1 MKVIYSLLI
10 LLFSVS
16 ASAENKV
23 LVFSKTKGF
32 RHASIADGVKAL
44 KKLGAENGFAVDHSE
59 DSSLSTIDNLVKY
72 KAIIFLSTTGDILDP
87 SQQKAFENYIQSGGG
102 FVGIHA
108 ATDTEY
114 NWPWYTR
121 LVGGQFASHPAVQE
135 AELERLLDH
144 STVDFLPKRWK
155 RKDEWYNFK
164 NLSAFNKVLLN
175 LDEKTYK
182 GGKNGENHPAAWYK
196 EFDGGRMFY
205 TAGGHTKESFSE
217 KLFMKHILKGIEYVS
232 GGSTPDRK
240 KSFPEDDYF
249 EVKTVAK
256 DLVAPMEFTFA
267 GKENIL
273 ILERGGAVKL
283 LNKKSGSTKK
293 IHQIEVQAYFSG
305 PGGKYGKECG
315 GLGIAA
321 DPSFDKNKFVY
332 IYYSPKKPSI
342 NRLSRFT
349 FNGETLVDEKM
360 ILEVPTDREKVTCH
374 EGGSV
379 AFGNNRMLY
388 LSTGDNTCPFESNGF
403 APIDERPDRVEYDAQ
418 KSAGNSNDL
427 RGSILRIIMKEDG
440 TYEIPEG
447 NLWPKGTA
455 KTRPEIYVKGCRN
468 PYRISID
475 KKNNFLYWGD
485 VGPDSGKDGD
495 RGPRGYDEF
504 NQARK
509 AAYYG
514 WPYFRGDCKP
524 YKDFDFAT
532 GKIGKSFAE
541 ELVNDSPNNTG
552 LKKLPAPT
560 SSLIWYPAAKTD
572 DFPELGSGG
581 RSAMAGPVFH
591 KGDLGSLP
599 EYFDNTVIFYEW
611 SRGFIKLV
619 KLDEKGDLEAIHPFL
634 SCTRFIHPTDMEKD
648 ENGDIYILDY
658 GAQWFNSNPDG
669 VLRKV
674 SFMGFN
680 RAPEAIAKVSKNTG
694 ALPFKVDF
702 SSEGTRDKDPGDSLT
717 YSWDFGNGKKSSEKN
732 PSMVYDIAGIYKAVL
747 TVTDKGGRA
756 DKKELVITAGNEP
769 PVVKLKINKSGKFDW
784 NETLT
789 YEVAVTDKED
799 AKIDPANIRVSAE
812 YLPHGIKASS
822 EESGDPRLKG
832 MDINHPG
839 TAMLATMNCV
849 ACHNSTTPSIG
860 PAYKDVA
867 FKYPDNKKNRK
878 YLLEKIQKGGGG
890 VWGHALMP
898 PHVHIKPADINTMVD
913 TILAMKKGNAQIALG
928 KDNKLKLTKCPP
940 NPNDAGGVYVIRAS
954 YTDMGANGLLGVSG
968 ESEPII
974 LKSPGFIAMINGK
987 STILGSKLG
996 SIQGKKGGAR
1006 HESNNIGYYSSVD
1019 TTIHWTVNHTKDES
1033 FKLQISQ
1040 ATANAGVSEYK
1051 IICNGVELKGKIEK
1065 TGNWQK
1071 YKIITLGDVPIK
1083 KGVNE
1088 IVLKPTKI
1096 DGGALANIRD
1106 IRLVK

>member
-1 MKVIYSLLI
+1 MKLLYSALI
-10 LLFSVS
+10 LLFSLS
-16 ASAENKV
+16 ISAENYKV

-32 RHASIADGVKAL
+32 RHGSIGDGIKAM
-44 KKLGAENGFAVDHSE
+44 KKLGAENNFAVDASE
-59 DSSLSTIDNLVKY
+59 DSSLFTIDNLLQY
-72 KAIIFLSTTGDILDP
+72 KAVIFLSTTGDILDG

-114 NWPWYTR
+114 DWPWYTR
-121 LVGGQFASHPAVQE
+121 LVGGQFASHPHIQD
-135 AELERLLDH
+135 AELECIDHDH
-144 STVDFLPKRWK
+144 STTKFLPKRWK

-164 NLSAFNKVLLN
+164 NLSKRNKVLLN

-205 TAGGHTKESFSE
+205 TAGGHTNESYKEE
-217 KLFMKHILKGIEYVS
+217 LFLRHVLEGIKYAA
-232 GGSTPDRK
+232 GGSDPARQ
-240 KSFPEDDYF
+240 KSLPEDDYF
-249 EVKTVAK
+249 EVKTVGK

-267 GKENIL
+267 GKDSIL

-283 LNKKSGSTKK
+283 LNKATGAQKK

-305 PGGKYGKECG
+305 PNSKYGKECG

-321 DPSFDKNKFVY
+321 DPDFDKNKFVY
-332 IYYSPKKPSI
+332 IYYSPKKPSV

-349 FNGETLVDEKM
+349 FNGDSLADEKM

-379 AFGNNRMLY
+379 AFGNDRMLF
-388 LSTGDNTCPFESNGF
+388 LSTGDNTCPFESNGY

-427 RGSILRIIMKEDG
+427 RGSVLRIIMNEDG
-440 TYEIPEG
+440 TYDIPKG

-475 KKNNFLYWGD
+475 KKNNYLYWGD
-485 VGPDSGKDGD
+485 VGPDAGKDGD
-495 RGPRGYDEF
+495 RGPRGHDEL

-514 WPYFRGDCKP
+514 WPYFRGDNKP

-541 ELVNDSPNNTG
+541 VQINDSPNNTG
-552 LKKLPAPT
+552 LQKLPSPT
-560 SSLIWYPAAKTD
+560 SSLIWYPAAKTSE
-572 DFPELGSGG
+572 FPELGSGG

-591 KGDLGSLP
+591 KGSMGSLP

-611 SRGFIKLV
+611 SRGWVKLV
-619 KLDEKGDLEAIHPFL
+619 KLDDKSEVVAIHPFL
-634 SCTRFIHPTDMEKD
+634 KSTRFIHPTDMELD

-658 GAQWFNSNPDG
+658 GNQWFNSTPDG

-680 RAPEAIAKVSKNTG
+680 RAPKAIAKASKSAG
-694 ALPFKVDF
+694 ALPFKVSF
-702 SSEGTRDKDPGDSLT
+702 SSEGTIDKDAGDKLT
-717 YSWDFGNGKKSSEKN
+717 FNWDFGNGQKSTEKN
-732 PSMVYDIAGIYKAVL
+732 PVFTYDKVGIFKAVL
-747 TVTDKGGRA
+747 TVTDDGGRS
-756 DKKELVITAGNEP
+756 DRKELIITAGNEP
-769 PVVKLKINKSGKFDW
+769 PKVSLKVNKSGKFDW
-784 NETLT
+784 SETLS
-789 YEVAVTDKED
+789 YEVKVTDKED
-799 AKIDPANIRVSAE
+799 AKIDPAKIRITAE
-812 YLPHGIKASS
+812 YMPNGLKNDS

-832 MDINHPG
+832 MDINHSG
-839 TAMLATMNCV
+839 TAMLTSMNCV
-849 ACHNSTTPSIG
+849 ACHQSNTPSIG
-860 PAYKDVA
+860 PAFKDVA
-867 FKYPDNKKNRK
+867 FKYGDSKKTRK

-898 PHVHIKPADINTMVD
+898 PHVHIKPDQINTMVD
-913 TILAMKKGNAQIALG
+913 AILALKKGNAQIALG
-928 KDNKLKLTKCPP
+928 KDNKVKLANCPP
-940 NPNDAGGVYVIRAS
+940 KPADANGVYVIRAS

-968 ESEPII
+968 ESDPII
-974 LKSPGFIAMINGK
+974 LKSPGFVAMING
-987 STILGSKLG
+987 SNTVLGSKLG
-996 SIQGKKGGAR
+996 TIQGKGAR
-1006 HESNNIGYYSSVD
+1006 HEASNIGYYSDVNTSVKW
-1019 TTIHWTVNHTKDES
+1019 TINHSKDEM
-1033 FKLQISQ
+1033 FKVQVSQ
-1040 ATANAGVSEYK
+1040 ATPMDGQNEFK
-1051 IICNGVELKGKIEK
+1051 IMCNGVEVKAKVVN

-1071 YKIITLGDVPIK
+1071 YKVITLGKIPLK
-1083 KGVNE
+1083 KGANE
-1088 IVLKPTKI
+1088 IVFKPVKI
-1096 DGGALANIRD
+1096 TNGALANIRD